1 MSEEKDYNYYLNDFL
16 YGHDSDDEY
25 DKIKYIVSEIEEEDD
40 DDTSEVDDE
49 EVRFCCRYDV
59 DPCSMTDFCEE
70 EIKKR
75 RLNLKRTKENGIN
88 WFRKSLRI
96 VRRHVKEKL
105 LKQRVR
111 EFRKAKKAEKAIK
124 KAEKA
129 EERTEKAEKKRLL
142 QLANETKAEKRLR
155 EKAEAEKKKA
165 KAEKKKESLFAAQ
178 FRKSFRKGKKS
189 V

>member
-1 MSEEKDYNYYLNDFL
+1 MAKLSAANDVPYSAVNL
-16 YGHDSDDEY
+16 
-25 DKIKYIVSEIEEEDD
+25 
-40 DDTSEVDDE
+40 DTTTVALAA
-49 EVRFCCRYDV
+49 
-59 DPCSMTDFCEE
+59 T
-70 EIKKR
+70 
-75 RLNLKRTKENGIN
+75 
-88 WFRKSLRI
+88 
-96 VRRHVKEKL
+96 
-105 LKQRVR
+105 Q
-111 EFRKAKKAEKAIK
+111 